1 MSLDSSATATP
12 GILLVEDTA
21 SLQMLYMLYSTVLRK
36 GGYGTICAS
45 NGQEAL
51 QKFAEHRPA
60 VVLLDLMLPD
70 TDGMIVMRE
79 MLALQP
85 QTRIIV
91 ITANGSVDIAVEAT
105 RAGAHDFLVKPLGD
119 IRLISAVANAVAETR
134 LGAADNIDPQDH
146 HDHPTHVIDAAFPG
160 QSDVMAQLLKK
171 ISAVASSMAPVFIM
185 GESGTGKELCAR
197 TVHLK
202 SSRAS
207 GRFVAFNCSAVPADT
222 QDAELFGQGDSPA
235 KPGATNIKAGA
246 LTRAHRGTLF
256 LENLHDMSPAA
267 QSKLLNFLQ
276 HGVITPPNG
285 SEPVKVDARIICA
298 ANHDPVDDMRNGKLR
313 EDLYYRLFVIPL
325 TVPPLRARGD
335 DVNIIAKTLLMQIA
349 EEEGKRFTGLAPES
363 AAAFRAARWPGNIR
377 ELINVLRLA
386 VVLHDG
392 PIVTPEMLPPEM
404 QRAGQTPDSAASGAN
419 GHAQASLADMLGGM
433 TMSEIEEAAITAAI
447 RRHNGSVP
455 RAARELDIAP
465 STIYRKRENWNTGA

>member
-1 MSLDSSATATP
+1 MSLDSSATTP
-12 GILLVEDTA
+12 PELLLVEDTA
-21 SLQMLYMLYSTVLRK
+21 SLQMLYGTVLRK
-36 GGYGTICAS
+36 GGYATICAS
-45 NGQEAL
+45 NGEEAL

-119 IRLISAVANAVAETR
+119 IRLISAVANAMAETR
-134 LGAADNIDPQDH
+134 LGMSESPVSEGH
-146 HDHPTHVIDAAFPG
+146 KEHPSKVIDAAFPG
-160 QSDVMAQLLKK
+160 QSEVMTQLLQK
-171 ISAVASSMAPVFIM
+171 ISAVARSMAPVFIL
-185 GESGTGKELCAR
+185 GESGTGKGLCAR
-197 TVHLK
+197 TIHLK
-202 SSRAS
+202 SNRAA
-207 GRFVAFNCSAVPADT
+207 GRFVTFNCSAVPAEM
-222 QDAELFGQGDSPA
+222 QDAELFGQGDRPSKTA
-235 KPGATNIKAGA
+235 AANVKAGA
-246 LTRAHRGTLF
+246 LSKAHKGTLF
-256 LENLHDMSPAA
+256 LENLHDMAPAVQA
-267 QSKLLNFLQ
+267 KLLNFLQ
-276 HGVITPPNG
+276 NG
-285 SEPVKVDARIICA
+285 TISPSGSTELVKVDARIICA
-298 ANHDPVDDMRNGKLR
+298 ANHDPTDDMRSGKLR

-349 EEEGKRFTGLAPES
+349 EEEGKRFTGLAPET
-363 AAAFRAARWPGNIR
+363 AAAFRGAKWSGNIR

-404 QRAGQTPDSAASGAN
+404 QRAGQKPDNAAGGLN
-419 GHAQASLADMLGGM
+419 GQPQTSLADMLGGM
-433 TMSEIEEAAITAAI
+433 TMSEIEELAITAAI